1 MSTTEKTEKTGLG
14 EDVRRSSTSMSPQQ
28 TATTPPPAAEETK
41 KPWWNSVRVAGS
53 ATQIVIAAVLAI
65 AIGMAVTSTVENIP
79 KAATTIVAIPGRLWL
94 RALRAVVL
102 PLIVCAMV
110 LAVQRLRAMT
120 GSGKALARYT
130 IGYYILTTLLA
141 IVISTILTDLVW
153 SRLMTVVN
161 PDDLDIP
168 EEDAEI
174 YKEREAVEI
183 ADVVSQ
189 MFDSFIPQNVVH
201 ALAND
206 SLLAVL
212 ITAVV
217 VGYMLDT
224 TSPIIRVLEE
234 IESIITRMITWLIK
248 VAPIGVFFLI
258 LPNLFRLN
266 IRDVGVNLGVLIGGG
281 VANMGIHLF
290 IVLPIIF
297 FAFLRKNPYAY
308 WVKCSPAWLTAWGSA
323 SSAATLPVTMRV
335 VAERGV
341 PYTVNKFSV
350 PLGCLINMDG
360 TAIYFPL
367 CVVFLATTQ
376 GITLTP
382 VDYVIICLLST
393 LASIGTTPIPSSS
406 LVLTVMIAGSVN
418 VPITGMYGVIVA
430 IDWFLDRF
438 RTAVNVSGD
447 MFAAAIVTKLAKI
460 KDDPSE
466 MSSEEEDRVGG
477 ISENTQRV

>member
-14 EDVRRSSTSMSPQQ
+14 EDVRRSSTTMSPQQ
-28 TATTPPPAAEETK
+28 TATPPPAAEEAK

-120 GSGKALARYT
+120 GSGKVLARYT

-168 EEDAEI
+168 KEDAEI
-174 YKEREAVEI
+174 YAEREAVEI

-224 TSPIIRVLEE
+224 GSPIIRVLEE
-234 IESIITRMITWLIK
+234 IEGIITRMITWLIK

-266 IRDVGVNLGVLIGGG
+266 IRDVGVNLGILIGGG

-308 WVKCSPAWLTAWGSA
+308 WAKCSPAWLTAWGSA

-341 PYTVNKFSV
+341 PYTVNKFAV

-477 ISENTQRV
+477 VSENTQRV